1 VYRAVLDTCVLV
13 PGLQRHFLLQ
23 LATEAAFAP
32 LWSSGTVWELDE
44 VLARIDATRHR
55 VASEAYRARLL
66 TEMRIAFPGA
76 EIRAPRDGAYDY
88 DIDDPGDGHVVH
100 AAILGK
106 ADSILTDDRRSG
118 LAGSVVLRAAD
129 IEVVHP
135 RDFAANT
142 VAAHPEA
149 SMRAVYAMAGRM
161 SQPAQTPHEIL
172 LELRG
177 RYGMVDVAEMLLPR
191 V

>member
-1 VYRAVLDTCVLV
+1 MYRAVLDTCVLV

-23 LATEAAFAP
+23 LATEEAFAP

-44 VLARIDATRHR
+44 VLARIDAKRQR
-55 VASEAYRARLL
+55 VGSEAYRARLL
-66 TEMRIAFPGA
+66 AEMRLAFPGA

-88 DIDDPGDGHVVH
+88 DIDDPGDGHVAH
-100 AAILGK
+100 AALLGK
-106 ADSILTDDRRSG
+106 ADAIVTNDRRSG
-118 LAGSVVLRAAD
+118 LATSAILLAAA

-135 RDFAANT
+135 SDFAANT

-149 SMRAVYAMAGRM
+149 GTRAVYAMAGRM
-161 SQPAQTPHEIL
+161 SRPAQTPQGIL
-172 LELRG
+172 LDLRD
-177 RYGMVDVAEMLLPR
+177 RYGMEDVADMLLPR